1 MFIHQSAID
10 ITIKVLDALGTYLN
24 MYQLDKCFAFTC
36 TLSHILIVLFKKKKN
51 QNEKIVNTSV
61 H

>member
-10 ITIKVLDALGTYLN
+10 ITIKVLDAFGTYLN

-36 TLSHILIVLFKKKKN
+36 TLSHILIVLFKKKESKR
-51 QNEKIVNTSV
+51 KDC
-61 H
+61 